1 MKKLLTGFL
10 FWLLCA
16 VAVWATWTV
25 VSHPA
30 ATTCSSG
37 TACTQVFTVTNTG
50 DLLVANLISE
60 VNTAGADTVSSF
72 TAAGC
77 SVAWTR
83 GPHLGTA
90 TAAGAA
96 EIWYCLT
103 STAGASLTIG
113 PTWATTATGTQAH
126 VTAIREFSSSTG
138 SIALDS
144 GATASCSSSGTI
156 ASPVMCALVVSG
168 NNHIF
173 AIAAGFGGTLS
184 ACNQSYVC
192 TFPSGLAEG
201 YLPNSTTYTAPT
213 ITGSGSNPFVEAAIA
228 FQEAPAAGGS
238 TPAIDMKQKRDR
250 LDDIS
255 TNRLRNELPS
265 PRAAQP
271 LASFS
276 QSTVR

>member
-1 MKKLLTGFL
+1 MKKLLTGSL

-16 VAVWATWTV
+16 VAVWAIWTV

-60 VNTAGADTVSSF
+60 NTSGTETVSSF

-83 GPHLGTA
+83 GPHLSVA
-90 TAAGAA
+90 TAAGAV
-96 EIWYCLT
+96 EIWYCFT
-103 STAGASLTIG
+103 SSAGASLTIG
-113 PTWATTATGTQAH
+113 PTWTGTAGATQLH
-126 VTAIREFSSSTG
+126 ITAIREFSSSTG

-144 GATASCSSSGTI
+144 GATPSCSSSGTI

-173 AIAAGFGGTLS
+173 SIAAGFGGTLS

-192 TFPSGLAEG
+192 TFPSGVAEG

-250 LDDIS
+250 LDDFS
-255 TNRLRNELPS
+255 TNRLRNESPS
-265 PRAAQP
+265 PQAAQLP
-271 LASFS
+271 ASSS
-276 QSTVR
+276 QSTAR